1 MKNYFIAYG
10 TILNTRMDIKE
21 MEEKVNHALNMDTAG
36 LVRFGPNILL
46 IKSVNIKTCLVLI
59 QILGFEPAGIVF

>member
-36 LVRFGPNILL
+36 LVRFGIRE
-46 IKSVNIKTCLVLI
+46 ISEKD
-59 QILGFEPAGIVF
+59 

>member
-10 TILNTRMDIKE
+10 AILNTRIDIKE

-36 LVRFGPNILL
+36 LVRFG
-46 IKSVNIKTCLVLI
+46 IKEINEKEWKI
-59 QILGFEPAGIVF
+59 